1 MGVIGACLPPS
12 VRYKVGIPGG
22 LDWLVVWEGRE
33 SKHTVDG
40 EVIGVLVGRAT
51 GLELGRG
58 VGVDGDGIRSEEAVH
73 VALVLARE
81 NNRIDVLQHELLG
94 DDHGV
99 GMRETGRGYQ
109 GKEIHSERNVE
120 SINDYT
126 DREQIKWNR
135 TNERLECDWK
145 KHASMATRRFISAWS
160 LLPMVATAKLQ
171 VDYAHQARKQP
182 LGLKL
187 MNIAPGR
194 TLIAWCDSLKRV
206 PRIPPTPLFQEPNQ
220 IV

>member
-1 MGVIGACLPPS
+1 MGVIGVCLPPS

-81 NNRIDVLQHELLG
+81 NNR
-94 DDHGV
+94 
-99 GMRETGRGYQ
+99 MMFF
-109 GKEIHSERNVE
+109 
-120 SINDYT
+120 
-126 DREQIKWNR
+126 
-135 TNERLECDWK
+135 
-145 KHASMATRRFISAWS
+145 SMNCSATTT
-160 LLPMVATAKLQ
+160 V
-171 VDYAHQARKQP
+171 
-182 LGLKL
+182 
-187 MNIAPGR
+187 
-194 TLIAWCDSLKRV
+194 
-206 PRIPPTPLFQEPNQ
+206 
-220 IV
+220 